1 MVRRDAV
8 LNHMRI
14 KSTWQA
20 ARDAGKTVLA
30 EVARQN
36 YDEQSSFSIRLAM
49 EEGLNNA
56 IRHGSK
62 MDPAAIISL
71 DYEVTPQRVEII
83 ITDDGEGFDPE
94 CVPDCTCQENLEKPG
109 GRGIMLMKAFM
120 DTVEYSEKGNRVR
133 LVKVRPGEE

>member
-1 MVRRDAV
+1 
-8 LNHMRI
+8 MRI

-20 ARDAGKTVLA
+20 ARNAGKTVLA
-30 EVARQN
+30 EVAGQK
-36 YDEQSSFSIRLAM
+36 YDEHSSFSIRLAM

-56 IRHGSK
+56 IKHGSR
-62 MDPAAIISL
+62 MDPAKLISL

-83 ITDDGEGFDPE
+83 ITDEGEGFDPV

-120 DTVEYSEKGNRVR
+120 DTVEFSEQGNSVR
-133 LVKVRPGEE
+133 LVKRRQAE